1 MFENFGVLDI
11 LDKIKKNRIKFVL
24 VILIFSSLFIAK
36 FILTINKN
44 TIDPIDHIYISS
56 ADYYVEPDEY
66 VISGNNNNYEL
77 VSNSYVALLKSDL
90 CKKYIFDNLM
100 SKFSEDYILNQSE
113 LKAKKDHFGENLMSE
128 LYYVKRLSGSNL
140 IEISSMTYSKELSDY
155 IRDICLDFMSN
166 IAGKRITN
174 SSIKLSGKLERDI
187 KKSDLFYE
195 NIDRDDKRLI
205 VKPVFQ
211 SEPSLANRI
220 IKKVISPIILI
231 VVLCILV
238 IVIMGMLNPTINRP
252 SDFLQYDIPVI
263 ENVENLSKLKE
274 NE

>member
-1 MFENFGVLDI
+1 MFEHFGVLDI
-11 LDKIKKNRIKFVL
+11 LAGIKKNRIKFVL

-56 ADYYVEPDEY
+56 ADY
-66 VISGNNNNYEL
+66 
-77 VSNSYVALLKSDL
+77 SYVALLKSDL